1 MKKISY
7 SAEIKGV
14 KELILRGKADL
25 SFFQKKLSEYRLSP
39 HSENGFAEVTISA
52 TLLEWKK
59 IRFQE
64 LVISVTAVNE
74 SQEKGFFLPTAFNSN
89 KFLAFSERF
98 FFKTPYY
105 SGNLSS
111 DPENFIIKLSSFDET
126 VLSASKKGG
135 VPVSVQNESLHT
147 KVFLPSKEKNR
158 FFHAVLEG
166 ETETY
171 PFEKEDIL
179 EIRPIIEYPV
189 FTWLIE
195 SGFKAVE
202 WKLRR
207 SAFHAKSRTYSS

>member
-1 MKKISY
+1 MKNISY
-7 SAEIKGV
+7 AAEINGV
-14 KELILRGKADL
+14 KEIILRGKADL
-25 SFFQKKLSEYRLSP
+25 SFFQKKLSEYRLVP
-39 HSENGFAEVTISA
+39 YSENGSADITISA
-52 TLLEWKK
+52 VSLEWKK
-59 IRFQE
+59 IKFQE
-64 LVISVTAVNE
+64 LTVSVTALTA
-74 SQEKGFFLPTAFNSN
+74 SQEKVFFLPTAFNSN
-89 KFLAFSERF
+89 RFLAFSERF

-111 DPENFIIKLSSFDET
+111 EPENFIIKFSSFEET

-135 VPVSVQNESLHT
+135 SPVSVENESLNV
-147 KVFLPSKEKNR
+147 KVFLPSKNKER
-158 FFHAVLEG
+158 YFHAVLQG

-195 SGFKAVE
+195 SGFKASE

-207 SAFHAKSRTYSS
+207 NAFHAKSRTYSS